1 MHMNE
6 VLPQGPRSETKEQ
19 EGPQGGIPHVAGHTL
34 MRGPKNGSY
43 PSMSS
48 PRSFGAKPQKV
59 AFHKVTIKLI
69 FTIHDDIFFVS
80 TKSENISAGLR
91 IFPVPTKMIL
101 DSF

>member
-1 MHMNE
+1 MNE

-19 EGPQGGIPHVAGHTL
+19 EGPQGGIPHVAGHTP

-59 AFHKVTIKLI
+59 AFHKYPKKHFHYSRRHFSASDRT
-69 FTIHDDIFFVS
+69 
-80 TKSENISAGLR
+80 ENIYVG
-91 IFPVPTKMIL
+91 
-101 DSF
+101 

>member
-19 EGPQGGIPHVAGHTL
+19 EGPQGGIPHVAGHTP

-69 FTIHDDIFFVS
+69 FTIHDDIFQRLIEL
-80 TKSENISAGLR
+80 K
-91 IFPVPTKMIL
+91 IFMWA
-101 DSF
+101 

>member
-1 MHMNE
+1 MKSFHKDLGVKPMNKR
-6 VLPQGPRSETKEQ
+6 VPK
-19 EGPQGGIPHVAGHTL
+19 GGYPMWPATPP

-69 FTIHDDIFFVS
+69 FTIHDDIFQRPFELKIFVW
-80 TKSENISAGLR
+80 
-91 IFPVPTKMIL
+91 
-101 DSF
+101 D

>member
-1 MHMNE
+1 MNE

-19 EGPQGGIPHVAGHTL
+19 EGPQGGIPHVAGHTP

-69 FTIHDDIFFVS
+69 FTIHDDIFQRPNEL
-80 TKSENISAGLR
+80 K
-91 IFPVPTKMIL
+91 IFMWA
-101 DSF
+101 

>member
-69 FTIHDDIFFVS
+69 FTIHDDIFQRLIELKIFMWA
-80 TKSENISAGLR
+80 KNISN
-91 IFPVPTKMIL
+91 TH
-101 DSF
+101 

>member
-6 VLPQGPRSETKEQ
+6 VLPQGPRSETNEQ
-19 EGPQGGIPHVAGHTL
+19 EGPQGGIPHVAGHTP

-48 PRSFGAKPQKV
+48 PRYFGAKPQKV

-69 FTIHDDIFFVS
+69 FTIHDDIFS
-80 TKSENISAGLR
+80 ASDRTENIYVGLEH
-91 IFPVPTKMIL
+91 FQYPP
-101 DSF
+101 